1 MNNFDG
7 QQFPDE
13 LVGGEAELDI
23 IKEVYCLD
31 AKYKNSTKTKSIPVP
46 SLAGKN
52 GKFSKPSISLFKLC
66 TGPSVGESAD
76 NPDVVP
82 RDPSQTDSAKGK
94 NAFLAR
100 WNQGGGQEL
109 K

>member
-31 AKYKNSTKTKSIPVP
+31 AKYKSSTKTKSIPVP
-46 SLAGKN
+46 SLAGKK
-52 GKFSKPSISLFKLC
+52 GKFSKPSISFH
-66 TGPSVGESAD
+66 SI
-76 NPDVVP
+76 
-82 RDPSQTDSAKGK
+82 
-94 NAFLAR
+94 
-100 WNQGGGQEL
+100 
-109 K
+109 

>member
-52 GKFSKPSISLFKLC
+52 
-66 TGPSVGESAD
+66 
-76 NPDVVP
+76 
-82 RDPSQTDSAKGK
+82 
-94 NAFLAR
+94 
-100 WNQGGGQEL
+100 
-109 K
+109 